1 MYEIVVGRS
10 DDDRK
15 SLGIQGA
22 VFLGKHY
29 VRMGNTT
36 SLSNK
41 IYLDVAKTHV
51 VLVSGKRGSGK
62 SYSLGVVAEEMAHLP
77 KEVKNK
83 IAVLMIDTMGI
94 FWTMRFPNLKDEDL
108 LDEWGLP
115 KKPLDIN
122 IYVPAGQFNE
132 YKNKGIPA
140 DFSFTINPAE
150 LSALDWCNSFEISIT
165 EKIGVAIESTISI
178 IKEEK
183 QTYSI
188 DNIIK
193 AIENN
198 KNIDTNI
205 KLATINRFIA
215 AKSWGI
221 FSETSTPLREIVSG
235 GKVSVLDISA
245 YKDWNVKNLV
255 TGIICKKLMEERVIA
270 RKKEEMEDVRR
281 GHSYFQTTIETTG
294 EELPLVWILI
304 DEAHSFLPKDK
315 TTAAT
320 DALVTILRE
329 GRQPGISL
337 ILATQQPGEI
347 HSDVITQTDVVL
359 SHRITAKRDIEALNS
374 MMQSYLPSAI
384 QKYFNILPKMRGS
397 AIILDD
403 NSERIFPLQVRPRFT
418 WHGGEAPTAL
428 KQKGKAAAELGL

>member
-165 EKIGVAIESTISI
+165 
-178 IKEEK
+178 
-183 QTYSI
+183 
-188 DNIIK
+188 
-193 AIENN
+193 
-198 KNIDTNI
+198 
-205 KLATINRFIA
+205 
-215 AKSWGI
+215 
-221 FSETSTPLREIVSG
+221 
-235 GKVSVLDISA
+235 
-245 YKDWNVKNLV
+245 
-255 TGIICKKLMEERVIA
+255 
-270 RKKEEMEDVRR
+270 
-281 GHSYFQTTIETTG
+281 
-294 EELPLVWILI
+294 
-304 DEAHSFLPKDK
+304 
-315 TTAAT
+315 
-320 DALVTILRE
+320 
-329 GRQPGISL
+329 
-337 ILATQQPGEI
+337 
-347 HSDVITQTDVVL
+347 
-359 SHRITAKRDIEALNS
+359 
-374 MMQSYLPSAI
+374 
-384 QKYFNILPKMRGS
+384 
-397 AIILDD
+397 
-403 NSERIFPLQVRPRFT
+403 
-418 WHGGEAPTAL
+418 
-428 KQKGKAAAELGL
+428 